1 MQLYVRESGPAT
13 APTILFLHGG
23 GASGWTWQPQV
34 DALAD
39 YHCLVPDLPEQG
51 QSLAAGP
58 FSIRRA
64 ADQVAELIRTR
75 AHGGRAHVVGLSL
88 GAQTVVQLL
97 SATPDLVDHA
107 IVTGT
112 LVRPLPGASL
122 VNGLALL
129 YMPFRNN
136 VLLVRANMRS
146 YAIPDR
152 YFAPFAKDTRRL
164 TAASF
169 THITPEN
176 MSFRL
181 PPGLGQVTVPTLV
194 VVGEKE
200 PKMMRQSARDLV
212 AALPRARGVVASGVG
227 HNWSF
232 QAPDRFTRMVRAW
245 ITDEPLPPG
254 LVPLA

>member
-51 QSLAAGP
+51 QSVAAGP

-88 GAQTVVQLL
+88 GAQTIVQLL
-97 SATPDLVDHA
+97 STVPERVDHA
-107 IVTGT
+107 IVSGT
-112 LVRPLPGASL
+112 LVRPLPGARF
-122 VNGLALL
+122 VNGLAGL

-136 VLLVRANMRS
+136 ALLVRANMRS
-146 YAIPDR
+146 YAIPAR
-152 YFAPFAKDTRRL
+152 YFPQFADDTRRL

-169 THITPEN
+169 THITTEN
-176 MSFRL
+176 MRFRL
-181 PPGLGQVTVPTLV
+181 PPGLDRVTVPTLV

-200 PKMMRQSARDLV
+200 PKLMRQSARDLV
-212 AALPRARGVVASGVG
+212 AALPQARGVVAQGVG

-232 QAPDRFTRMVRAW
+232 QAPDRFTRLVRAW
-245 ITDEPLPPG
+245 ITGRSFPSG
-254 LVPLA
+254 LVPLV